1 MLDAM
6 RRPFFIVALVA
17 LALAVLVEFGS
28 IGVIAQHGTTAA
40 ASLDLPTT
48 GRAIPALATLD
59 TLLLFATVITG
70 FGLLEQEW
78 IQSKLQGI
86 VTLIFAVLLLMA
98 AIGYL
103 IKDFILLVLMVSLL
117 MAPIFGTIAYFAIW
131 SSFGT
136 DTARELL
143 ALAML
148 LKLIFAVCLVIS
160 HQGFIKEKGY
170 MLVIA
175 TSFLSNL
182 LIGFLFGLVPGFL
195 ASIADVIAALI
206 ILILAIVWGLVYGIG
221 GLISV
226 ITVAKNVVTEG

>member
-1 MLDAM
+1 MFDAM
-6 RRPFFIVALVA
+6 RKPVFIVALVA

-59 TLLLFATVITG
+59 ALLLFATVVTG

-86 VTLIFAVLLLMA
+86 VTLIFAVLLLLA
-98 AIGYL
+98 ALAYL
-103 IKDFILLVLMVSLL
+103 IKDFLLLVLMVSML

-131 SSFGT
+131 AHFGT
-136 DTARELL
+136 TTARELL

-148 LKLIFAVCLVIS
+148 LKLIFAICLVLS

-175 TSFLSNL
+175 TSFLGNL
-182 LIGFLFGLVPGFL
+182 LIAFLYGLVPGFL
-195 ASIADVIAALI
+195 VSIADVIAALI
-206 ILILAIVWGLVYGIG
+206 ILILAIIWALVYAIG
-221 GLISV
+221 GIISV
-226 ITVAKNVVTEG
+226 VTVAKNVVLES